1 MIARMGATADSKRE
15 RRAKTHQATR
25 ASILDAARRTIARDG
40 VRALSLRA
48 VAAEA
53 GFAPASLYS
62 YLRNRDELLLA
73 LAADDLSGLA
83 RAVRLAAGNKE
94 SPLAAALAQLQNA
107 DSLASVASALPRVP
121 GTSEAERLFNGRLIA
136 VLTALSETGG
146 RRADSRAA
154 QRDVVLL
161 AAALTGLAV
170 LGRSGRLDALGFA
183 AEELIGRLEARFLD
197 GV

>member
-1 MIARMGATADSKRE
+1 MIARMAATADSKRE
-15 RRAKTHQATR
+15 RRAKAHQATR
-25 ASILDAARRTIARDG
+25 ASILDAARRTVAPGG

-53 GFAPASLYS
+53 GFAPAALYS
-62 YLRNRDELLLA
+62 YFRNRDELLLA

-83 RAVRLAAGNKE
+83 RVVRLAAGNKE

-107 DSLASVASALPRVP
+107 DSLASVASALPMAP

-154 QRDVVLL
+154 QLDVVLL